1 VKNEEEVDQIHRE
14 LLNGFPLDR
23 LVKWQVDEDEF
34 DELSPRSRTIRSVKR
49 DQEIDDILAQVQA
62 H

>member
-1 VKNEEEVDQIHRE
+1 MKNEEEVDQIHRE

-23 LVKWQVDEDEF
+23 LVLWQVDDDES

-49 DQEIDDILAQVQA
+49 DQEIEDILAQVEA